1 MGRDRNSRI
10 GILGTRFGLLCLLA
24 VASARAA
31 DPSTAEAPAKSAPD
45 TADEA
50 LRGTFSLEAAAG
62 YLDRRAHLSE
72 NSCYACHSTFTYL
85 PARSVIDPLAPEV
98 METRVM
104 LERFLTKLHDPAEA
118 PTVKT
123 SHIPRV
129 RLLAALE
136 LARHDAA
143 TTGKLAPITR
153 QALDHVWKL
162 QNTAGGID
170 WIHVHEAPQ
179 AIDDWWPAAMIA
191 LGVAAAPDDYA
202 DEPAARAGLE
212 KLRGWFRA
220 QQPATLHERALT
232 LLAHS
237 AIGGIVDQP
246 RRDEHLAA
254 IYRSQRE
261 DGGWG
266 MTDLAPWQRKD
277 KKPLDTTRS
286 DGYPTALCV
295 YVLARSGVAPT
306 EPRLR
311 RGIDWLKTHQRES
324 GGWFTQSPFARDKI
338 ASNTGTSFAIQALAA
353 CGELP
358 APPAVTA
365 ADFAAART
373 RAEAALPPG
382 QFLPGDE

>member
-1 MGRDRNSRI
+1 MI
-10 GILGTRFGLLCLLA
+10 ILRLLVILVLLA
-24 VASARAA
+24 VPVQASVPYPGDAAANSAA
-31 DPSTAEAPAKSAPD
+31 DTD
-45 TADEA
+45 DEA
-50 LRGTFSLEAAAG
+50 YRGTFSLEAAAG

-85 PARSVIDPLAPEV
+85 PARSLIDPLAPEV
-98 METRVM
+98 METRIM
-104 LERFLTKLHDPAEA
+104 LERFLTKLHDPAQA
-118 PTVKT
+118 KMVKT

-153 QALDHVWKL
+153 QALDHVWKM
-162 QNTAGGID
+162 QNAAGGID
-170 WIHVHEAPQ
+170 WLHVHEAPQ

-191 LGVAAAPDDYA
+191 LGVAAAPGGYA

-237 AIGGIVDQP
+237 AIGGILDEP

-254 IYRSQRE
+254 IYGSQRE

-277 KKPLDTTRS
+277 KKPLETTRS

-295 YVLARSGVAPT
+295 YVLASSGVDPA

-358 APPAVTA
+358 APAPVIAGA
-365 ADFAAART
+365 FAAARA

-382 QFLPGDE
+382 QFLPEAE